1 MDASNPNDATQ
12 SLGSFGAQAS
22 LPEKVELC
30 PGLRLGGRY
39 LIEKEL
45 GRGGIGIVY
54 LARDERLHSMPVVIK
69 FLLESK
75 SESAW
80 LQKKFFQE
88 VEALARLNHPGIVKV
103 LDKDHT
109 QDGKPFFV
117 MEFVNGKPLRSVI
130 TNDGLDFEYAAHLI
144 QQIGQALG
152 TAHREG
158 IFHRDLKPENII
170 VQALSDGDEQI
181 KLIDFGLAK
190 VKNSELGSTTELAMV
205 AGSLNYIAPEQ
216 LLSHPISAATDIYAL
231 AIIAYEMVTGRRPFN
246 LDAPNS
252 VAAAQQ
258 LITLQ
263 RNEDIVS
270 PKRLRPSLTDAA
282 QALILQGLS
291 FQPAARPQDARAFC
305 EALAVALTG
314 SVTSSQP
321 TSIPQ
326 TEVINTQPVA
336 PQPTLNVNQEVTDNF
351 AQQPT
356 VKISAIAD
364 LDSAPVATPVPVEA
378 KRNGKLWLIVALL
391 IIGVVV
397 VAILF
402 GKRFV
407 ATPDAIK
414 TSQAPSTAPPA
425 DNPIAEP
432 ERLLTYSITVQKD
445 PKRYPGSKPFQL
457 PGEVIF
463 SVGDRV
469 RLTFTSPQP
478 GYLYII
484 NESPASAGNRSSFN
498 VLFPSSTS
506 NNSSAQLNANQ
517 QLQIPER
524 GDGFIFDTE
533 EGTEKLWLVWS
544 ANAVAELEALKKWAN
559 PEDRGEIKDVAQAA
573 ALRDLFTKNAVAKP
587 DIEKDEVKKQTT
599 IKGKGELL
607 IKLINL
613 EHH

>member
-1 MDASNPNDATQ
+1 MDVNNPNDATQ
-12 SLGSFGAQAS
+12 SLGSLGENTSA
-22 LPEKVELC
+22 PEKMELR
-30 PGLRLGGRY
+30 PGLKLNRRY

-54 LARDERLHSMPVVIK
+54 LARDERLHLMPVVIK
-69 FLLESK
+69 FLLDGK
-75 SESAW
+75 SQNAW

-103 LDKDHT
+103 LDKDYT

-117 MEFVNGKPLRSVI
+117 MEFVNGKSLRAVM
-130 TNDGLDFEYAAHLI
+130 TADGLDFEYAAYLLR
-144 QQIGQALG
+144 QIGQALG

-170 VQALSDGDEQI
+170 LQVLADGDEQI

-190 VKNSELGSTTELAMV
+190 VRNSDLGSTTEIAMV

-216 LLSHPISAATDIYAL
+216 LLSHPISAATDIYSL
-231 AIIAYEMVTGRRPFN
+231 AIIAYELVTGRRPFN
-246 LDAPNS
+246 IDAPNS

-258 LITLQ
+258 LMILQ
-263 RNEDIVS
+263 QSEDIVS

-282 QALILQGLS
+282 QALILKALT
-291 FQPAARPQDARAFC
+291 FHPANRPQDARAFS
-305 EALAVALTG
+305 EALANALIG
-314 SVTSSQP
+314 SVNSWPSTAA
-321 TSIPQ
+321 PQ
-326 TEVINTQPVA
+326 TAIMNTQQIA
-336 PQPTLNVNQEVTDNF
+336 QHPTVDLSTQATDDF

-356 VKISAIAD
+356 VNISAPAALYSATTETTMNRGAKHSGKFWALIA
-364 LDSAPVATPVPVEA
+364 AFIV
-378 KRNGKLWLIVALL
+378 VALV
-391 IIGVVV
+391 G
-397 VAILF
+397 AIFL
-402 GKRFV
+402 GKRFL
-407 ATPDAIK
+407 ATPEAA
-414 TSQAPSTAPPA
+414 TVSQASSPAQPASLAP
-425 DNPIAEP
+425 AEA
-432 ERLLTYSITVQKD
+432 ERRLTYSITVQKD

-469 RLTFTSPQP
+469 RFTFTSPQT
-478 GYLYII
+478 GYLYIL
-484 NESPASAGNRSSFN
+484 NESPEPSGSQANFN

-506 NNSSAQLNANQ
+506 NNSSALLNPNQ
-517 QLQIPER
+517 QIQIPER

-544 ANAVAELEALKKWAN
+544 ATAVAELEALKRWAN
-559 PEDRGEIKDVAQAA
+559 PEDRGEIKDAAQASS
-573 ALRDLFTKNAVAKP
+573 LRGLLTKDAVAKP
-587 DIEKDEVKKQTT
+587 EVEKDDVNKQTT
-599 IKGKGELL
+599 IKGKGDVL